1 MIFIFKKI
9 FFKKSISKSV
19 GPTLGF
25 RSGVGQKKK
34 KKKKKIKN
42 WDPRLKDYP
51 TRK

>member
-34 KKKKKIKN
+34 KKKKKNKKMG
-42 WDPRLKDYP
+42 PPVKGLSY
-51 TRK
+51 

>member
-34 KKKKKIKN
+34 KKKKKNKKRG
-42 WDPRLKDYP
+42 PPVKGLSY
-51 TRK
+51 

>member
-34 KKKKKIKN
+34 KKKKKNKKLG
-42 WDPRLKDYP
+42 PPVKGLSY
-51 TRK
+51 

>member
-34 KKKKKIKN
+34 KKKKKKKKLG
-42 WDPRLKDYP
+42 PPVKGLY
-51 TRK
+51 